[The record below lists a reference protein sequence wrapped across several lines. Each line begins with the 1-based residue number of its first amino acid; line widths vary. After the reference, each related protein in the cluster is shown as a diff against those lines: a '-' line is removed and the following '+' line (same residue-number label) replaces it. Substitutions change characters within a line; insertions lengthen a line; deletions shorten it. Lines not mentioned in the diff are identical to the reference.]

1 MASAVRGWPEFAC
14 WTASIAR
21 VRIVL
26 IESWSWFTLSSHQQ
40 PHLPIERLLGGDIHL
55 VARLRRL
62 QNRPRELGMVTKHAV
77 EVALVEHE
85 EVAVLPGAD
94 GGGARLGEEQ
104 ADLAEEAAGA
114 ERREGR
120 AVPVED
126 LDLTVHQDVHLAA
139 DVALPDDQVAGRV
152 HFRLERHGDVVL
164 EDGVTGRKERHLLD
178 HAAVDD
184 LEPLAAVALDQVEGG
199 LRSPR
204 SRGVVREVLGG
215 AGRPDGQDGLGGLSS
230 RLHPIRPWEEDLVP
244 RAARVEQQPL

>member
-1 MASAVRGWPEFAC
+1 MAIAVPGWPEFAC

-77 EVALVEHE
+77 EVALVEH
-85 EVAVLPGAD
+85 A
-94 GGGARLGEEQ
+94 
-104 ADLAEEAAGA
+104 
-114 ERREGR
+114 
-120 AVPVED
+120 
-126 LDLTVHQDVHLAA
+126 T
-139 DVALPDDQVAGRV
+139 
-152 HFRLERHGDVVL
+152 
-164 EDGVTGRKERHLLD
+164 
-178 HAAVDD
+178 VDD

-215 AGRPDGQDGLGGLSS
+215 AGRPDVQDGLGDLPG
-230 RLHPIRPWEEDLVP
+230 RLHQIRP
-244 RAARVEQQPL
+244 

>member
-1 MASAVRGWPEFAC
+1 MAIAVPGWPEFAC

-94 GGGARLGEEQ
+94 GGGARLGRSE
-104 ADLAEEAAGA
+104 
-114 ERREGR
+114 ERRVG
-120 AVPVED
+120 
-126 LDLTVHQDVHLAA
+126 
-139 DVALPDDQVAGRV
+139 
-152 HFRLERHGDVVL
+152 
-164 EDGVTGRKERHLLD
+164 KEC
-178 HAAVDD
+178 
-184 LEPLAAVALDQVEGG
+184 
-199 LRSPR
+199 R
-204 SRGVVREVLGG
+204 SRWS
-215 AGRPDGQDGLGGLSS
+215 PY
-230 RLHPIRPWEEDLVP
+230 
-244 RAARVEQQPL
+244 